1 MTDFA
6 KNPQISGLYLPEGW
20 LNFEYIMDKP
30 AFVIIILGKRQVGKT
45 YGALQAMLRH
55 NLQHVLLR
63 RTTAELDLIAASP
76 DLNPY
81 KAFEPDYKV
90 GLFKQNKKLC
100 RICDWLPD
108 PEGKAVP
115 GEQRGIATSLAEIAH
130 MRGFSGRAFTDLV
143 FDEFIPE
150 KGVITRKTE
159 GDSFLNAYTTIN
171 GNRELEG
178 CKPLRAWLLA
188 NTNRID
194 SPILDALHIT
204 DDILYM
210 RRKGIEE
217 LLTDE
222 GYYILQPFSAKVTEL
237 RADTALMRAISKE
250 SDFYKMAMQNE
261 FAYDESP
268 YIKNIPIK
276 HLQPTFSW
284 DNKMFCWERVGGYY
298 ICRAAFRSVHAPKY
312 SASRTDRERLA
323 MEFAWMKPYYYA
335 GCILFSDLGVLSM
348 FKQIF
353 DIT

>member
-1 MTDFA
+1 MNENQD
-6 KNPQISGLYLPEGW
+6 LYLPEGW
-20 LNFEYIMDKP
+20 LNFEYIMSKP
-30 AFVIIILGKRQVGKT
+30 AFMIIILGKRQVGKT

-55 NLQHVLLR
+55 NIQHVLLR
-63 RTTAELDLIAASP
+63 RTTAELDLISASP

-81 KAFEPDYKV
+81 KAFEPEYHV
-90 GLFKQNKKLC
+90 GLFRQNKKLC

-108 PEGKAVP
+108 PEGKAIP

-150 KGVITRKTE
+150 KGVVTRTTE

-171 GNRELEG
+171 GNREIEG
-178 CKPLRAWLLA
+178 YPPLRAWLLA

-194 SPILDALHIT
+194 SPILKALDVM
-204 DDILYM
+204 DDVLYM

-217 LLTDE
+217 LLTDS

-237 RADTALMRAISKE
+237 RSDTALMRAINKKSN
-250 SDFYKMAMQNE
+250 FYKMAMQNE

-268 YIKNIPIK
+268 YVQNIPLK
-276 HLQPTFSW
+276 HLQPAWSYG
-284 DNKMFCWERVGGYY
+284 DKLFCWERQEGYY
-298 ICRAAFRSVHAPKY
+298 ICRAKFKTPYAPKY
-312 SASRTDRERLA
+312 SDSRTDREKLA

-335 GCILFSDLGVLSM
+335 GCVLFSDLAVLTI

-353 DIT
+353 DIN

>member
-1 MTDFA
+1 MTD
-6 KNPQISGLYLPEGW
+6 LYLPEGW

-81 KAFEPDYKV
+81 KAFEPDFKV

-108 PEGKAVP
+108 PEGKAIP

-194 SPILDALHIT
+194 SPILDALHVT

-276 HLQPTFSW
+276 HLKPTWSYAH
-284 DNKMFCWERVGGYY
+284 KLYCWEKPDGYY
-298 ICRAAFRSVHAPKY
+298 ICRAQFKSVYASTY
-312 SASRTDRERLA
+312 SASRTDREKLA
-323 MEFAWMKPYYYA
+323 MDFAWMKPYYYA
-335 GCILFSDLGVLSM
+335 GCILFSDMGVLSM